1 MDEAVDAVRY
11 LYEDA
16 EIGEVAHL
24 GGVARAYRVALFDT
38 FPRVGGEL
46 LDAERHLPLLTVE
59 GEDNRFHLVAY
70 LHEVLCRT
78 QVLVPRHL
86 RYVDETL
93 YAGCDFDEC
102 AVVVHHHDLALHHV
116 AHLEVRVERFPRMG
130 RELLEAE
137 GDTFLRVVEVEDDHV
152 EFLVELYDLLRMV
165 HAAPAEVGDMDK
177 SVYAAQ
183 VDEYA
188 VGGYVLDRTFEYLT
202 FFELGHDFLLLRF
215 ELLFDERLVRYNHVT
230 ELLVDFHHLE
240 LHGLVHV
247 HVVVADGL
255 HVYL

>member
-1 MDEAVDAVRY
+1 MDKTLAWLWLADAV
-11 LYEDA
+11 
-16 EIGEVAHL
+16 GS
-24 GGVARAYRVALFDT
+24 G
-38 FPRVGGEL
+38 
-46 LDAERHLPLLTVE
+46 
-59 GEDNRFHLVAY
+59 
-70 LHEVLCRT
+70 C
-78 QVLVPRHL
+78 Q
-86 RYVDETL
+86 
-93 YAGCDFDEC
+93 YAQ
-102 AVVVHHHDLALHHV
+102 
-116 AHLEVRVERFPRMG
+116 
-130 RELLEAE
+130 ELLELYP
-137 GDTFLRVVEVEDDHV
+137 DP
-152 EFLVELYDLLRMV
+152 VELYDLLRMV